1 VAILTAALIGVTMS
15 GAPSTQAARS
25 FPNLHAAL
33 AFGRTS
39 FFEQGVPPEPV
50 EFGVREAIRTGA
62 DGFAGVSE
70 QPGLG
75 IDIDHA
81 AIEEATLGVVRA
93 VNGGER

>member
-1 VAILTAALIGVTMS
+1 VAILRAACVD
-15 GAPSTQAARS
+15 GAPLIVTPINAAVS

-39 FFEQGVPPEPV
+39 FFEQAVPPEPV